1 MGSVSTRGIGAT
13 MVGSRIRRGRGL
25 PQNTAIP
32 KTSSGSAGPA
42 GIWPRQFLQTSQA
55 AATFVIRCPRD
66 CPGRASEMIAS
77 HVSLL
82 QPERLEANRL
92 PQSHAGNV

>member
-1 MGSVSTRGIGAT
+1 MGSVSTKGIGTT

-32 KTSSGSAGPA
+32 KTSSESAGPA

-55 AATFVIRCPRD
+55 AATAAIRCPHD
-66 CPGRASEMIAS
+66 CPGRADAMFAS
-77 HVSLL
+77 CGRI
-82 QPERLEANRL
+82 QPERLKAERL
-92 PQSHAGNV
+92 APSHAGNV